1 MPEGS
6 NIPTEI
12 IHVQTR
18 SVSCD
23 GGDGAYGHPKVF
35 LKIAADL
42 PEQQILC
49 PYCSRLFILE
59 PGAGH
64 EAH

>member
-6 NIPTEI
+6 KTPLEI
-12 IHVQTR
+12 IHTQSR

-23 GGDGAYGHPKVF
+23 GGDGAYGHPKVY
-35 LKIAADL
+35 LRISPDL
-42 PEQQILC
+42 PEQQIMC
-49 PYCSRLFILE
+49 PYCSRLFVLE
-59 PGAGH
+59 GAGS